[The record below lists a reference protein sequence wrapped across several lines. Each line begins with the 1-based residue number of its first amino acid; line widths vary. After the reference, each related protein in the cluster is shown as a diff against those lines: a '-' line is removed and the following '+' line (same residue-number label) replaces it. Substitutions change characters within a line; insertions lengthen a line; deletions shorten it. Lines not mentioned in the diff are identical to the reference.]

1 MIHAN
6 VNGHTEIS
14 LVVDGQELPLGKNPP
29 VVPATPLRRVRQ
41 LIVDAEAPSDGPP
54 PSGPQ
59 SAPATNSPP
68 PTLEAMIVSWRKS
81 KEGLKPGTLV
91 KLDAHLSSM
100 RRYVDTHQPVT
111 DYTPQKIRE
120 FVAKA
125 RADIDDKGRRRLKGQ
140 TINSAILVPLYNA
153 FALAQEENWI
163 DRNPMDTVK
172 REKAEP
178 INRIQLKWSEAEQV
192 MEEVKLRGNPE
203 SYLELKF
210 MWLLGVGQ
218 GEAKDISGG
227 AVDWDKNQIKFTRQ
241 KTGKAYIVPIY
252 PWAAEFIRTE
262 IEPLFKKGQPL
273 FQWRNPRKALETAC
287 KRKNLPPVDI
297 RSLRRT
303 LIIHLIQNKI
313 DIRLIAKWQGHADGR
328 LIMSRYGAYIDAD
341 YEKEALKKLGERM
354 QAEG

>member
-1 MIHAN
+1 MIHAH

-14 LVVDGQELPLGKNPP
+14 LVIDGQEHPLGKNPP
-29 VVPATPLRRVRQ
+29 VVSAKPLRRVRQ
-41 LIVDAEAPSDGPP
+41 AMVDTDAPSNGSPTCDPE
-54 PSGPQ
+54 
-59 SAPATNSPP
+59 SAPATSAPP
-68 PTLEAMIVSWRKS
+68 PTLEAMIASWRKS

-91 KLDAHLSSM
+91 KLDAHLNSM
-100 RRYVDTHQPVT
+100 RRYVDTQQPVT
-111 DYTPQKIRE
+111 TYTPQKIRE

-125 RADIDDKGRRRLKGQ
+125 RADVDDKGRHRLKGQ

-153 FALAQEENWI
+153 FALALEENWI
-163 DRNPMDTVK
+163 NRNPLDMVK

-178 INRIQLKWSEAEQV
+178 INRKQLKWSEAEQV
-192 MEEVKLRGNPE
+192 MEEVKLRGNLE

-218 GEAKDISGG
+218 GEAKDITGG
-227 AVDWDKNQIKFTRQ
+227 AVDWDKNHIKFTRQ

-273 FQWRNPRKALETAC
+273 FQWRNPRKALVTAC
-287 KRKNLPPVDI
+287 KSKNLPQMDI

-303 LIIHLIQNKI
+303 LIIHLIHKKM
-313 DIRLIAKWQGHADGR
+313 DIRLIAKWQGHADAR
-328 LIMSRYGAYIDAD
+328 LILSRYGAYIDAD
-341 YEKEALKKLGERM
+341 YEEEALKTLGEKTKL
-354 QAEG
+354 AS